1 MTFRLAWSVV
11 RAQLRVRGPRTE
23 IEEGY
28 PVTKATPLASTCTT
42 DERVGTAANAPTPPV
57 EIEVGLLTGG
67 IDKPYAFG
75 LAMSLIAKGVCL
87 DFIGSDEVDSPELHT
102 SPKLRFLN
110 LRGNQGDAS
119 LATKIRRILIYYAK
133 LIRYASVARPK
144 VFHILWNSKFQIF
157 DRTVLMLYYKLQGKK
172 IAFTAHNV
180 NAGKRDSNDSLLN
193 RLTLRIQYH
202 LADHIFVHT
211 ERMKSELLKDFGVRE
226 RMVSVIPFG
235 INNSVPQTAAF
246 TPKQAKQRL
255 GIRDGERTILFFG
268 RIGPYKGLEFLVAAF
283 QRIVAKNG
291 DYRLIIAGRPKLGGE
306 KYLDEIQRKINRD
319 VKRGRVIQK
328 IEFVPD
334 EETEVY
340 FKAADVLV
348 LPYTEIFQS
357 GVLFLGYSFG
367 LPVIASDVGSLREA
381 VVEGGTGLL
390 CKPRD
395 PVDLARAIEAYFA
408 GDLYK
413 RLGERRQEI
422 RDYANSR
429 NSWNVVGELTRD
441 VYLNLLGRQLS

>member
-1 MTFRLAWSVV
+1 MTEAIPS
-11 RAQLRVRGPRTE
+11 AN
-23 IEEGY
+23 
-28 PVTKATPLASTCTT
+28 TCTVDKGVGAYV
-42 DERVGTAANAPTPPV
+42 DEPAPPL

-75 LAMSLIAKGVCL
+75 LAMSLISKGVCL
-87 DFIGSDEVDSPELHT
+87 DFIGSDEVDSPELHA
-102 SPKLRFLN
+102 SPRLRFLN
-110 LRGNQGDAS
+110 LRGNQEDAS
-119 LATKIRRILIYYAK
+119 LSTKIRRILLYYVR
-133 LIRYASVARPK
+133 LIRYAFVARPK
-144 VFHILWNSKFQIF
+144 VFHILWNNRFQIF
-157 DRTVLMLYYKLQGKK
+157 DRTVLMLYFKLLGKK

-211 ERMKSELLKDFGVRE
+211 ERMKTELLRDFGIHE
-226 RMVSVIPFG
+226 RAVSVIPFG
-235 INNSVPQTAAF
+235 INNAVPHTAAL
-246 TPKQAKQRL
+246 TPEQAKQRL
-255 GIRDGERTILFFG
+255 GIRNDEKTILFFG
-268 RIGPYKGLEFLVAAF
+268 RIGPYKGLDFLVAAF
-283 QRIVAKNG
+283 QRILAKND
-291 DYRLIIAGRPKLGGE
+291 DYRLIIVGRPKLGSE
-306 KYLDEIQRKINRD
+306 KYLDEIQKKINRD
-319 VKRGRVIQK
+319 VEPGRVIQK

-334 EETEVY
+334 EETEFF

-367 LPVIASDVGSLREA
+367 LPVVASDVGSLREA
-381 VVEGGTGLL
+381 VVEGKTGLL

-408 GDLYK
+408 SDLYS
-413 RLGERRQEI
+413 RLDEHRQEI

-429 NSWNVVGELTRD
+429 NSWDVVGQMTRD
-441 VYLNLLGRQLS
+441 VYLSLSRRQGS